1 MKKIAVL
8 CVMLSMKCSLAMS
21 AWWEFAASVCAVAS
35 TMGNPV
41 ALAGSSITLVHSCEN
56 VLYEDL
62 QEGKQYLREQ
72 GKKHHWNDQQKRI
85 ANEQYKDSFK
95 WLHRAG
101 SPDVFPD
108 VY

>member
-1 MKKIAVL
+1 MT
-8 CVMLSMKCSLAMS
+8 CSLAMS
-21 AWWEFAASVCAVAS
+21 AWWDVVASACAVAGRI
-35 TMGNPV
+35 GNPV
-41 ALAGSSITLVHSCEN
+41 GLAGSSIALARSCEG

-72 GKKHHWNDQQKRI
+72 GKKNNWNDQQKRS

-101 SPDVFPD
+101 SPDVFPV